1 MAYAGKPS
9 RYTPVTW
16 TEMAN
21 GGRESPFLREQRSL
35 EAGRRIC
42 KCGHYAHAMP
52 STADTVYHVQAKH
65 AEVSRARAIGKQ
77 KKTTKR
83 SILINPKVHMC
94 ETCGIS
100 YTRPGGLLRQGCR
113 KHDKST
119 ADCTIESP
127 KLQCGEPSRHI
138 IMGCCSLK

>member
-1 MAYAGKPS
+1 MEYAGKPS

-21 GGRESPFLREQRSL
+21 GGRESPLLREQRSP
-35 EAGRRIC
+35 EAGPRIR

-77 KKTTKR
+77 KRIHEEIHTDQLQSAYVR
-83 SILINPKVHMC
+83 DMRH
-94 ETCGIS
+94 
-100 YTRPGGLLRQGCR
+100 LLHPTGW
-113 KHDKST
+113 
-119 ADCTIESP
+119 ADEARMP
-127 KLQCGEPSRHI
+127 EA
-138 IMGCCSLK
+138 